1 MSNLRDKI
9 LHRIHGKGRGCVYI
23 SKDFL
28 DLGNRAAIDQALS
41 RLVKDG
47 SLRRL
52 GRGLFDFPRVSPKLG
67 VLSPEP
73 DQVAQAIARKQ
84 GGRVQ
89 RSGAFAANALG
100 LSTQV
105 PGKRVYVTTSHSSK
119 VRVGNQTL
127 TFKQVAPKR
136 VAARSSVASTVIQ
149 ALDFVGKDGVTDS
162 VVNGLRSK
170 LSAADKRRLLKESRY
185 ASGWV
190 ADAVKKVVKV
200 TE

>member
-1 MSNLRDKI
+1 MSNLRDRI
-9 LHRIHGKGRGCVYI
+9 LHRVHGKGRGGVYI

-28 DLGNRAAIDQALS
+28 DLGSRAAIDQALS

-67 VLSPEP
+67 TLSPDS

-84 GGRVQ
+84 GGRIQ

-105 PGKRVYVTTSHSSK
+105 PGNQVYLTASSSAK
-119 VRVGNQTL
+119 IRVGKQTL
-127 TFKQVAPKR
+127 TFKKVAPKR
-136 VAARSSVASTVIQ
+136 ITARNSVAGSVLQ

-162 VVNGLRSK
+162 VVNRLRSK
-170 LSAADKRRLLKESRY
+170 LSAADKRRLLKDSRY
-185 ASGWV
+185 AAGWV
-190 ADAVKKVVKV
+190 ADTVKKLVKD
-200 TE
+200 

>member
-1 MSNLRDKI
+1 MNNLRAKI
-9 LHRIHGKGRGCVYI
+9 LSRVHGKGRGGVYI

-28 DLGNRAAIDQALS
+28 DLGSRAAIDQALS

-67 VLSPEP
+67 TLSPDS

-84 GGRVQ
+84 GGRIQ

-105 PGKRVYVTTSHSSK
+105 PGNHVYLTASSSAK
-119 VRVGNQTL
+119 IRIGKQTL

-136 VAARSSVASTVIQ
+136 ITARNSVAGSVLQ

-162 VVNGLRSK
+162 VVNRLRLK
-170 LSAADKRRLLKESRY
+170 LSAADKRRLLKDSRY
-185 ASGWV
+185 AAGWV
-190 ADAVKKVVKV
+190 ADTVKKLV
-200 TE
+200 ED

>member
-9 LHRIHGKGRGCVYI
+9 LHRVHGKGRGAVYI

-67 VLSPEP
+67 ILSPDS
-73 DQVAQAIARKQ
+73 DQVARAIARKQ

-105 PGKRVYVTTSHSSK
+105 PGNQVYLTASSSAK
-119 VRVGNQTL
+119 VRVGKQTL

-136 VAARSSVASTVIQ
+136 IAARDSVAGTVLQ

-162 VVNGLRSK
+162 VVIRLRSK
-170 LSAADKRRLLKESRY
+170 LSATDKKRLLKESRY
-185 ASGWV
+185 AAGWV
-190 ADAVKKVVKV
+190 SDTVKKLVKD
-200 TE
+200 